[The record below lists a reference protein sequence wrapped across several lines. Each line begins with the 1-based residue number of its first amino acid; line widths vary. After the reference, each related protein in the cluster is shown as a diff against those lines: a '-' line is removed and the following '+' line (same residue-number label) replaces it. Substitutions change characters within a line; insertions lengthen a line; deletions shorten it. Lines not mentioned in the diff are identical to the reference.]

1 MEIGQIRAMSPIVL
15 AYIGDATY
23 EQKVR
28 RRLIMLYPNDK
39 INELHKKAVS
49 FAQAKS
55 QAKIVQALREKEMLT
70 EEEWYF
76 VKRGRNAQSIPPK
89 NANVVDYRY
98 ATGFEALIGYLALCG
113 EEERIDQIVDLAF
126 EMILKK

>member
-1 MEIGQIRAMSPIVL
+1 MDIGEIRGMNPVVL

-28 RRLIMLYPNDK
+28 RRIIMLYPNEK
-39 INELHKKAVS
+39 IRSLHKKGVA

-55 QAKIVQALREKEMLT
+55 QAKIVREMRARDMLS

-76 VKRGRNAQSIPPK
+76 VKRGRNTQSAAPK
-89 NANVVDYRY
+89 NADVTDYRY
-98 ATGFEALIGYLALCG
+98 ATGFETMIGYLVLSG
-113 EEERIDQIVDLAF
+113 EDERIDRIVDFAF
-126 EMILKK
+126 ERILGE